1 MADITVNL
9 DTEGFVVPST
19 ETSSSFKAGFPSEEG
34 LLLALGTTAERQVG
48 YMEVQGVNN
57 WYSKL
62 TGNYPIKYTPDG
74 TGIQG
79 NWPYGPTGSWVNE
92 WWCAHNYLR
101 YGGKLCIAGTGENTN
116 IQDGYTTLGDP
127 AIALDCIFGAT
138 ATYEVNNKL
147 MDTAMTAGRN
157 DCIAICSA
165 GITQDIAGDTSRIQ
179 AFPASGVGNKNVFF
193 VAGQK
198 LHLKTSNTFETSEDE
213 SLLETSVL
221 SPDAAGCFARTDIS
235 AKPWFSP
242 AGFTRGRILDVVRM
256 QYTINETN
264 ASFLYDNQINPVR
277 TFPGEGTFLFGDKT
291 RRTTDEHVN
300 FTYVNV
306 SRLFLYLQRI
316 LANLSRKFLFEIN
329 NSSNRAAFI
338 NAATPILRSVQ
349 GAGGIID
356 FNIVCDDV
364 NNPSSVVDANEFV
377 ADIFIKPA
385 KSIETITL
393 RFTNKTEGQIISGGS
408 TTTGTPTDAG
418 TDESGTSTTTG
429 Y

>member
-1 MADITVNL
+1 
-9 DTEGFVVPST
+9 
-19 ETSSSFKAGFPSEEG
+19 
-34 LLLALGTTAERQVG
+34 
-48 YMEVQGVNN
+48 
-57 WYSKL
+57 
-62 TGNYPIKYTPDG
+62 
-74 TGIQG
+74 
-79 NWPYGPTGSWVNE
+79 
-92 WWCAHNYLR
+92 
-101 YGGKLCIAGTGENTN
+101 
-116 IQDGYTTLGDP
+116 
-127 AIALDCIFGAT
+127 
-138 ATYEVNNKL
+138 
-147 MDTAMTAGRN
+147 
-157 DCIAICSA
+157 
-165 GITQDIAGDTSRIQ
+165 
-179 AFPASGVGNKNVFF
+179 
-193 VAGQK
+193 
-198 LHLKTSNTFETSEDE
+198 
-213 SLLETSVL
+213 
-221 SPDAAGCFARTDIS
+221 
-235 AKPWFSP
+235 
-242 AGFTRGRILDVVRM
+242 VVRM

-418 TDESGTSTTTG
+418 TDES
-429 Y
+429 